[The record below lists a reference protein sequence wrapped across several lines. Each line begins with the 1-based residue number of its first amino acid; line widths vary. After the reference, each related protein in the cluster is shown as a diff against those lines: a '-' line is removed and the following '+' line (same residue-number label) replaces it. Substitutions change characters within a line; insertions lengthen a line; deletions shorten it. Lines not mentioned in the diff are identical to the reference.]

1 MQTPSMAASSTTFYY
16 PIPKS
21 FLLSSP
27 PRYKRNPNL
36 ISCST
41 KPICSSP
48 PSPSPPLQTT
58 TNHRSQKQSLRL
70 PTFEDSFL
78 LYQFSSSNEDP
89 GFSNR
94 IPEQFDGEPRE
105 LVLPS
110 VEDNKGLA
118 ISSNMWWADLKAAV
132 GQRINVEGI
141 VSSVSVIVRDRR
153 LVIPHVSVKDLR
165 YIDWGELKRK
175 GFKGVVFDKD
185 NTLTAPYSL
194 AIWPPLRPS
203 IERCKAVFGHDIAV
217 FSNSAGL
224 TEYDHDD
231 SKAKALEAEI
241 GIRVL
246 RHRVKKPAGTAEE
259 VEKHFGCTSSEL
271 IMVGDRPFTDI
282 VYGNRNGFLTVLTE
296 PLSRAEEPFIVRQ
309 VRRLELALLKRWL
322 RKGLKP
328 VDHSLVSDVTQF
340 IKVPSDL

>member
-1 MQTPSMAASSTTFYY
+1 MQTSSMAASTTFYY

-21 FLLSSP
+21 FLLP
-27 PRYKRNPNL
+27 PSHHKRNPNF
-36 ISCST
+36 ISCSS
-41 KPICSSP
+41 KPICSPSP
-48 PSPSPPLQTT
+48 PSSYSLQT
-58 TNHRSQKQSLRL
+58 TNHRSQKQNLPL

-78 LYQFSSSNEDP
+78 LYQFSSPTEDP

-94 IPEQFDGEPRE
+94 ISEEFDAEQIE
-105 LVLPS
+105 LGFPS
-110 VEDNKGLA
+110 VKDNNGLV

-141 VSSVSVIVRDRR
+141 VSSVSVVVRDRH
-153 LVIPHVSVKDLR
+153 LVLPHVSVKDLR

-203 IERCKAVFGHDIAV
+203 IDRCKAVFAHDIAV

-231 SKAKALEAEI
+231 SKAKALEAET

-259 VEKHFGCTSSEL
+259 VEKHFGCASSEL

-340 IKVPSDL
+340 VKDPSDL

>member
-1 MQTPSMAASSTTFYY
+1 MQTSSMAASTIFYY

-21 FLLSSP
+21 FLLP
-27 PRYKRNPNL
+27 PPCRNKRNPYI

-41 KPICSSP
+41 KPICS
-48 PSPSPPLQTT
+48 PSSSSSLRSI
-58 TNHRSQKQSLRL
+58 NHRSQTQNLRL
-70 PTFEDSFL
+70 PSIEDSFL
-78 LYQFSSSNEDP
+78 LYQFSSPTEDT
-89 GFSNR
+89 GFSNHISER
-94 IPEQFDGEPRE
+94 FDVERHESLLPRLEQGE
-105 LVLPS
+105 
-110 VEDNKGLA
+110 NKSLD

-141 VSSVSVIVRDRR
+141 VSSVSVVVRDRR
-153 LVIPHVSVKDLR
+153 LVLPHVSMKDLR
-165 YIDWGELKRK
+165 YIDWDELKRK

-203 IERCKAVFGHDIAV
+203 IDRCKAVFGHDIAV

-224 TEYDHDD
+224 MEYDHDD

-259 VEKHFGCTSSEL
+259 VEKHFGCASSEL

-282 VYGNRNGFLTVLTE
+282 VFGNRNGFLTVLTE

-309 VRRLELALLKRWL
+309 VRRLEVALLKRWL

-328 VDHSLVSDVTQF
+328 VDHSFVTDVTQF
-340 IKVPSDL
+340 VKDPSDM

>member
-1 MQTPSMAASSTTFYY
+1 MQTPSMAASTTFYY

-21 FLLSSP
+21 FLLSP
-27 PRYKRNPNL
+27 PPPPSHKRNPNF

-41 KPICSSP
+41 KPIYSP
-48 PSPSPPLQTT
+48 PSPSSSSSL
-58 TNHRSQKQSLRL
+58 HRSQKQNLRL

-78 LYQFSSSNEDP
+78 LYQFSSPTEDP

-94 IPEQFDGEPRE
+94 ISEEFNGERRE
-105 LVLPS
+105 SRFPS
-110 VEDNKGLA
+110 VEEDNNSLV
-118 ISSNMWWADLKAAV
+118 ISSNMWWADLKAAI

-141 VSSVSVIVRDRR
+141 VSSVSVVVRDRH
-153 LVIPHVSVKDLR
+153 LVLPHVSVKDLR

-203 IERCKAVFGHDIAV
+203 IDRCKAVFGHDIAV

-231 SKAKALEAEI
+231 SKAKALEAET

-259 VEKHFGCTSSEL
+259 VEKHFGCASSEL

-340 IKVPSDL
+340 VKDPSDL

>member
-1 MQTPSMAASSTTFYY
+1 MQTPSMAASTTSYY

-21 FLLSSP
+21 FLLSP
-27 PRYKRNPNL
+27 PSRYKRNPNNL

-41 KPICSSP
+41 KPIS
-48 PSPSPPLQTT
+48 PLQTT
-58 TNHRSQKQSLRL
+58 THRIQKQHLPL
-70 PTFEDSFL
+70 PPTFEDSFL
-78 LYQFSSSNEDP
+78 LYQFSSPTEDP

-94 IPEQFDGEPRE
+94 ISDGEPVE
-105 LVLPS
+105 LVIRG
-110 VEDNKGLA
+110 VEEGDNKSLV
-118 ISSNMWWADLKAAV
+118 ISSNMWWADLKAAL

-141 VSSVSVIVRDRR
+141 VSSVSVIVKDRH
-153 LVIPHVSVKDLR
+153 LVLPHVSVRDLR

-203 IERCKAVFGHDIAV
+203 IEQCKAVFGHDIAV

-231 SKAKALEAEI
+231 SKAKALEAET

-246 RHRVKKPAGTAEE
+246 RHKTKKPAGTAEE
-259 VEKHFGCTSSEL
+259 VEKHFGCASSEL

-328 VDHSLVSDVTQF
+328 VDHILVSDVTPF
-340 IKVPSDL
+340 VKDPSDL

>member
-1 MQTPSMAASSTTFYY
+1 MAASTSFYY

-21 FLLSSP
+21 FLLSP
-27 PRYKRNPNL
+27 PRHKRNPNL

-41 KPICSSP
+41 KPICSPP
-48 PSPSPPLQTT
+48 PSSSSSATSSLKTT
-58 TNHRSQKQSLRL
+58 ITHRSQKQNLRL

-78 LYQFSSSNEDP
+78 LYQFSSPTEDP

-105 LVLPS
+105 LVLPR
-110 VEDNKGLA
+110 VEDNNKGLA
-118 ISSNMWWADLKAAV
+118 ISSNMWWADLKAAL
-132 GQRINVEGI
+132 GQRINIEGI
-141 VSSVSVIVRDRR
+141 VSSVSVVVKDRQ
-153 LVIPHVSVKDLR
+153 LVLPHVSVKDLR

-340 IKVPSDL
+340 VKVPSDL